1 MLDNRDWT
9 EFNEEEGKKKNKS
22 MIKRSDKLL
31 RTYFNGDT
39 LWTRCAELEKLDLP
53 CLTYGLA
60 FHLRTSYTSKT
71 FFQLA
76 ISFLLSIIKDHSSC
90 VS

>member
-22 MIKRSDKLL
+22 TIKRSDKLL

-39 LWTRCAELEKLDLP
+39 
-53 CLTYGLA
+53 
-60 FHLRTSYTSKT
+60 
-71 FFQLA
+71 
-76 ISFLLSIIKDHSSC
+76 
-90 VS
+90 